1 MSSTPPSTTT
11 GFDPDRWAS
20 YLMDAVERR
29 SEVPAIVGQLE
40 ALSIDQAY
48 EIQDTILARRV
59 AAGEKVVGAK
69 LGLTSKAK
77 QEQMGVSEPAFGF
90 LTDRTILDSDDVMI
104 ADLVHP
110 RVEPEFVFLIGEDLE
125 GPSVTADDVL
135 DATTEVCGGIE
146 VIDSRY
152 EAFKFSL
159 VDVVAD
165 NTSEAR
171 CRIGTQGISP
181 RSKDLAAITCDF
193 EIDGTRTASATGAAL
208 LGDPAACVAMLVHH
222 LHRFGRKVEAGWTIL
237 AGAATDAQPFGVG
250 TTARA
255 LYSELGSV
263 QVKGK

>member
-1 MSSTPPSTTT
+1 MSSPPPSATA
-11 GFDPDRWAS
+11 GFDPDRWAT
-20 YLMDAVERR
+20 YLMDAVDRR
-29 SEVPAIVGQLE
+29 SEVPAIVGQLD

-48 EIQDTILARRV
+48 EIQDTILARRI
-59 AAGEKVVGAK
+59 AAGETVVGAK

-77 QEQMGVSEPAFGF
+77 QEQMGVNEPAFGF
-90 LTDRTILDSDDVMI
+90 LTDRTVLASDEVVI

-125 GPSVTADDVL
+125 GPSVSADDVL
-135 DATTEVCGGIE
+135 DATTEVRGGIE

-159 VDVVAD
+159 VDVIAD

-171 CRIGTQGISP
+171 CRIGSTGISP
-181 RSKDLAAITCDF
+181 RSTDIAAITCDF
-193 EIDGTRTASATGAAL
+193 EIDGEMKASATGAAL

-237 AGAATDAQPFGVG
+237 AGAATDAQPLAIG

-263 QVKGK
+263 QVIGK